1 MKVFSQDETLCIV
14 HCKFLLLKFK
24 ICNKKKK
31 TAHKKFKMKKYS
43 IYTEI
48 KTDCKSQI
56 IYSKNIV
63 IFKSMTE
70 NEIAE

>member
-1 MKVFSQDETLCIV
+1 MQQ
-14 HCKFLLLKFK
+14 
-24 ICNKKKK
+24 KKK